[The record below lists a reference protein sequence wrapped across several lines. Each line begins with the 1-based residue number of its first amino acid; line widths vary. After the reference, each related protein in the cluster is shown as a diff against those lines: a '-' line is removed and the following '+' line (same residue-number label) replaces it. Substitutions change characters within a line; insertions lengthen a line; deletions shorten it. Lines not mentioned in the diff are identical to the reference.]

1 MTTNKNN
8 TSHADCYHD
17 STKSERA
24 KCRRERA
31 QALAVETAAQAAR
44 LVAAN
49 ELIEV
54 LGASWVTKG
63 AITFTDFTYA
73 DSQAPGAE
81 LEAAL
86 ALLAYFAPSGDADE
100 DARRLRN
107 GYTITTD
114 PHTIRRIILRRFS

>member
-1 MTTNKNN
+1 MTTNKN

-31 QALAVETAAQAAR
+31 QAAQAEAAAHAAR
-44 LVAAN
+44 LIAAN

-54 LGASWVTKG
+54 LGANWVTKG

-73 DSQAPGAE
+73 DSQAPGADV
-81 LEAAL
+81 EAAL
-86 ALLAYFAPSGDADE
+86 ALLAYFAPSGDE
-100 DARRLRN
+100 DADRRRRAN
-107 GYTITTD
+107 GYTITTSAYE
-114 PHTIRRIILRRFS
+114 IRRIILRRFS

>member
-1 MTTNKNN
+1 MTTYKNN

>member
-31 QALAVETAAQAAR
+31 QALAAEVAAQALR
-44 LVAAN
+44 VTAAN

-73 DSQAPGAE
+73 DSQVPGAE

-114 PHTIRRIILRRFS
+114 PHTIRRIIFRRFS

>member
-1 MTTNKNN
+1 MTTNKN

-31 QALAVETAAQAAR
+31 QALAAETAAQALR
-44 LVAAN
+44 VTAAN

-81 LEAAL
+81 LEAAF

>member
-1 MTTNKNN
+1 MTTNKN
-8 TSHADCYHD
+8 THADCYHD
-17 STKSERA
+17 STKSDRA

-31 QALAVETAAQAAR
+31 QAAQAEVAERAAR

-54 LGASWVTKG
+54 LGANWVTKG

-73 DSQAPGAE
+73 DSQAPGAD

-86 ALLAYFAPSGDADE
+86 ALLAYFAPSGDE
-100 DARRLRN
+100 DHDRRRRAN
-107 GYTITTD
+107 GYTITTSAYE
-114 PHTIRRIILRRFS
+114 IRRIILRRFS

>member
-1 MTTNKNN
+1 MTTNKN

-31 QALAVETAAQAAR
+31 QALAAETAAQALRAT
-44 LVAAN
+44 AAN

>member
-1 MTTNKNN
+1 MTN
-8 TSHADCYHD
+8 HRDCDHD
-17 STKSERA
+17 ATKAARA
-24 KCRRERA
+24 RCRKARA
-31 QALAVETAAQAAR
+31 QAHEAEVAAQAAR

-54 LGASWVTKG
+54 LGANWVTKG
-63 AITFTDFTYA
+63 AMAFTDFTYA
-73 DSQAPGAE
+73 DSQAPGAD